1 VPSPAR
7 LGRSDSA
14 RVRAWPGLAH
24 TPSGR
29 PLIGRRHTA
38 WDDSGMGRRASA
50 LGIAAVGL
58 AVGAFSLDVAR
69 DDPSYWFAG
78 ASTFAGV
85 AFLAAG

>member
-1 VPSPAR
+1 
-7 LGRSDSA
+7 
-14 RVRAWPGLAH
+14 
-24 TPSGR
+24 
-29 PLIGRRHTA
+29 
-38 WDDSGMGRRASA
+38 MGRRASA